1 MLMRVDLYGLTFE
14 TPGITFY
21 LWSPWRSAAIEH
33 RLFDAVRQ
41 LPQVEMES
49 APDELRAHFDDAKI
63 VKQAFAAV
71 ERILKGWQE
80 EASDAGGDRR
90 IWRWLVEADTD
101 SHGYDHNGE
110 KSAIWGFLR
119 LSLERGS
126 PGEAERGEDIDLN
139 GFGFRIASADEK

>member
-1 MLMRVDLYGLTFE
+1 MRVDLYGLNFE
-14 TPGITFY
+14 TPAVTFY

-33 RLFDAVRQ
+33 RLFDAIRQ
-41 LPQVEMES
+41 LPQVEVET
-49 APDELRAHFDDAKI
+49 AADELRAQISDGKTL
-63 VKQAFAAV
+63 KSAFAAA

-90 IWRWLVEADTD
+90 VWRWLVEADTD
-101 SHGYDHNGE
+101 SHGYDHNGDRA
-110 KSAIWGFLR
+110 AIWGFLR

-139 GFGFRIASADEK
+139 GFGFRIDGAEEK